1 MLKLDEGNFWLYP
14 KLLLT
19 GLFCFVVTA
28 ALNPW
33 PPDSQAIGLGLIPFL
48 AVITY
53 SGRPLSYKQW
63 LIRIVVLEIAVALFK
78 IFVSI
83 VK

>member
-1 MLKLDEGNFWLYP
+1 MLKLDEGDFWLYP
-14 KLLLT
+14 TLLLT
-19 GLFCFVVTA
+19 GLFCFAVTA

-33 PPDSQAIGLGLIPFL
+33 PPDSQALGLGLIPFFV
-48 AVITY
+48 VIGY
-53 SGRPLSYKQW
+53 SGRPLNYKQW
-63 LIRIVVLEIAVALFK
+63 LIRIVILEIAVALFK